1 MAAREKV
8 NPTGGVLGVV
18 FWYEECS
25 TCVSWFSC
33 DPTTVYTGGGTECV
47 FGVLFCISA
56 DEYCV
61 WLSAVG
67 KSVLMQLFVT
77 DPVLGTVML
86 VSKLLMGWLL
96 LRFGRNE
103 SDGCRCWMNVRR
115 SWSLVK

>member
-61 WLSAVG
+61 WLSVRVDAIVCDRSG
-67 KSVLMQLFVT
+67 
-77 DPVLGTVML
+77 LGDGD
-86 VSKLLMGWLL
+86 VSL
-96 LRFGRNE
+96 
-103 SDGCRCWMNVRR
+103 
-115 SWSLVK
+115 